1 MTPPSAQVLLIFPG
15 GGGSAVPSA
24 LAAEHPAPPVPPW
37 AGRLFV
43 RPSVR
48 PSAAVGLGTSPASPV
63 TDVFP
68 TPPAGSRSLGTNAA
82 SSYKPA
88 LLGDTP
94 CTFSSVIPLVILCF
108 LPGT

>member
-1 MTPPSAQVLLIFPG
+1 MTPPSAQVLLIFPR
-15 GGGSAVPSA
+15 GGGSGVPSA
-24 LAAEHPAPPVPPW
+24 LPLSTQLLLSPSGPAVC
-37 AGRLFV
+37 L
-43 RPSVR
+43 SVR

-68 TPPAGSRSLGTNAA
+68 TPPAGSRSLGTNAE
-82 SSYKPA
+82 SSYKPT

-94 CTFSSVIPLVILCF
+94 CTFSSVIPLVVLCF